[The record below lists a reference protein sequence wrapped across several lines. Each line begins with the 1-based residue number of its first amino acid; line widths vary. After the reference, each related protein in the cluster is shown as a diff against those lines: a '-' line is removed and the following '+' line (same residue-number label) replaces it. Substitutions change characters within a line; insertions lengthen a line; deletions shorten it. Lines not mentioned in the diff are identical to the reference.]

1 MKRHTVSEVMTR
13 DVVTVRD
20 TSDYKDIVDVL
31 VGRGI
36 SAVPV
41 VGEGGAVV
49 GVVSEADLL
58 YKVEFTAVEPHR
70 QLFERKR
77 SRTARAKAGADSAA
91 DLMTAP
97 AVVVSP
103 KATTAEAA
111 RLMDEHQV
119 KRLPVVDEDGWLV
132 GIVSRSDLLWPY
144 LRDDEGILQEVRD
157 EVVLRTMWIDPNTL
171 SIAVQRGVVTLGG
184 ELERRS
190 SVPIVV
196 GLVRSVAGVVDVV
209 ETFTYR
215 HDDTHDRGYHPNLP
229 IVA

>member
-1 MKRHTVSEVMTR
+1 MKRHTVAEVMTT

-20 TSDYKDIVDVL
+20 TSDYKDIVDAL
-31 VGRGI
+31 MGRGI

-41 VGEGGAVV
+41 VDEAGAVV

-77 SRTARAKAGADSAA
+77 SRAARAKAGAESAA

-97 AVVVSP
+97 AVVVTP
-103 KATTAEAA
+103 TATTAAAA
-111 RLMDEHQV
+111 RLMDEHQI
-119 KRLPVVDEDGWLV
+119 KRLPVVDEDGRLV
-132 GIVSRSDLLWPY
+132 GVVSRSDLLWPF
-144 LRDDEGILQEVRD
+144 LRGDESILDEIRD
-157 EVVLRTMWIDPNTL
+157 EVILRTMWIDPNT
-171 SIAVQRGVVTLGG
+171 IAVSVQRGVVTLGG

-196 GLVRSVAGVVDVV
+196 GLVRAVAGVVDVV
-209 ETFTYR
+209 DQFTYR
-215 HDDTHDRGYHPNLP
+215 HDDTHDRGYHPNPP
-229 IVA
+229 ILA